1 MLDKLL
7 GVARLVTLTGAR
19 GTGKTRLAVEF
30 ADGVWLADLA
40 GLSDPNLVGAQMME
54 ALGVHQAGDVPVI
67 EARRSGC
74 GRRSCCWRGVTQR
87 FRPVSNTRAARTSGR
102 PLGSVVL
109 GERAPSRAVLGG

>member
-1 MLDKLL
+1 LTSFVGREQELAMLGKLL
-7 GVARLVTLTGAR
+7 GEARLVTLTGAG

-67 EARRSGC
+67 EARRF
-74 GRRSCCWRGVTQR
+74 RLRSAELQLAWCHAT
-87 FRPVSNTRAARTSGR
+87 
-102 PLGSVVL
+102 L
-109 GERAPSRAVLGG
+109 PSCV